1 MLNLNLIKKRNF
13 YIILIILIGILFRF
27 FYFLNVDGWF
37 DEWNMLYTI
46 DPSVSNEDTWKR
58 YYGDRGDHNLPE
70 YYPPLNAFLLKYIF
84 TFFEYNIENT
94 RLISLFFGCGSLVL
108 VFYLSRIFSN
118 FNYSLIST
126 TLVAFNLF
134 LIWQSSEIRPHSFV
148 VFFSLLSIILFIK
161 IQNQSFNECKA
172 TYFIYLLSS
181 LILLSSWP
189 FTLIIFF
196 AKFIFLAQDFFDK
209 KKINTS
215 ILLVIFLSLFL
226 YVILNLDYLLYH
238 LSRDEH
244 YTKLYLAFF
253 YSFHFRSFFGSI
265 YLGAIFLIL
274 FSLLLIFNYK
284 NIFFKSQKDNILIFI
299 ILSSYFL
306 TISYSIIGASVIS
319 PKYIIFILPLII
331 IWSVYKIEVSKFKF
345 KDHLLISILFLT
357 ILNFFINF
365 KNNPIDRPP
374 TKEMLEVIASS
385 NIKAIYTP
393 ETIVFNHFVS
403 THKIFKKNN
412 LRIDKAENIDSYK
425 GPFWFLCVN
434 NARFALGDNNLPEQD
449 KCKYFEKG
457 DIYSLKREIKV
468 TDYILRKYEN

>member
-1 MLNLNLIKKRNF
+1 M
-13 YIILIILIGILFRF
+13 
-27 FYFLNVDGWF
+27 V
-37 DEWNMLYTI
+37 
-46 DPSVSNEDTWKR
+46 
-58 YYGDRGDHNLPE
+58 
-70 YYPPLNAFLLKYIF
+70 IF
-84 TFFEYNIENT
+84 
-94 RLISLFFGCGSLVL
+94 V
-108 VFYLSRIFSN
+108 
-118 FNYSLIST
+118 
-126 TLVAFNLF
+126 
-134 LIWQSSEIRPHSFV
+134 
-148 VFFSLLSIILFIK
+148 
-161 IQNQSFNECKA
+161 
-172 TYFIYLLSS
+172 
-181 LILLSSWP
+181 
-189 FTLIIFF
+189 FTLYI
-196 AKFIFLAQDFFDK
+196 
-209 KKINTS
+209 
-215 ILLVIFLSLFL
+215 
-226 YVILNLDYLLYH
+226 ILNLDYLLYH

-244 YTKLYLAFF
+244 YTKLYLFF

-265 YLGAIFLIL
+265 YLGAIFDT

-331 IWSVYKIEVSKFKF
+331 IWSVFKIEVSKFKF

-425 GPFWFLCVN
+425 GSFWFLCVN

-449 KCKYFEKG
+449 KCKYFEKS